1 MSKRHKR
8 PRPTTEAQRAAAR
21 ANGAKSNGPVTDEGK
36 AKAAMNALRHGLSAV
51 STVVLNNEDRE
62 KFAALLD
69 SYIDEYQPA
78 TQTERDLVQYMTAS
92 KWLLERCWTLEAA
105 TLDFSLEKMRAEVDS
120 QMKTDQAVRSALA
133 FMRSTDESS
142 ALAQLNRYAARHSRE
157 WHKAVDKLRAIQAER
172 RAGAAEK
179 QELPNEP
186 GGRVGKETPS
196 TQNPE
201 RDRRGSA
208 ISQNEPENILTPDAA
223 IVCRPSHDPQ
233 PSNRRC
239 PKTRRSCGPPPDDML
254 ITAVRRCLS
263 VIRRQTADTTPAM

>member
-69 SYIDEYQPA
+69 SYSDEYQPA

-105 TLDFSLEKMRAEVDS
+105 TLDFSREKMRAEVDS
-120 QMKTDQAVRSALA
+120 QMKTDEAVRSALA
-133 FMRSTDESS
+133 FMRSTDEST

-157 WHKAVDKLRAIQAER
+157 WHKAVDKLRTIQAER
-172 RAGAAEK
+172 SAVAAEE
-179 QELPNEP
+179 QELQNEP
-186 GGRVGKETPS
+186 DDRVENKPSQITP
-196 TQNPE
+196 TAQNPE
-201 RDRRGSA
+201 GDRRDSA
-208 ISQNEPENILTPDAA
+208 VSQNEPENILTPEPA
-223 IVCRPSHDPQ
+223 IVCRPSHHPEASDQQAPEK
-233 PSNRRC
+233 PEELR
-239 PKTRRSCGPPPDDML
+239 
-254 ITAVRRCLS
+254 
-263 VIRRQTADTTPAM
+263 PAA

>member
-120 QMKTDQAVRSALA
+120 QMKTDQAG
-133 FMRSTDESS
+133 T
-142 ALAQLNRYAARHSRE
+142 
-157 WHKAVDKLRAIQAER
+157 LRACVHAQHRRVLRPRATRIATPPAIRANGTKPSINSAPFRQNAGPVPQKNRNYRTNPAIALKTNQAKPHQPAR
-172 RAGAAEK
+172 TRSVTNA
-179 QELPNEP
+179 
-186 GGRVGKETPS
+186 TPQFRK
-196 TQNPE
+196 TNP
-201 RDRRGSA
+201 R
-208 ISQNEPENILTPDAA
+208 TP
-223 IVCRPSHDPQ
+223 
-233 PSNRRC
+233 
-239 PKTRRSCGPPPDDML
+239 
-254 ITAVRRCLS
+254 
-263 VIRRQTADTTPAM
+263 